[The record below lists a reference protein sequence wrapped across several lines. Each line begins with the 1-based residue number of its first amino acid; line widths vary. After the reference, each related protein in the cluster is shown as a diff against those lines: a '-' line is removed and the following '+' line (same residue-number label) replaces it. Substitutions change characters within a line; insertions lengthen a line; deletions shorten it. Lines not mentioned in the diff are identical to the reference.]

1 MITVTA
7 RGNPGGFP
15 LLTGFMTYGKIK
27 RKSGDMMIANY
38 HTHTWRCRHATGS
51 EEQYVKNAIQA
62 GMKILGFADHS
73 PYIFPNGYYSA
84 FRMELSQLPG
94 YVDTVLSLREEYEDR
109 IEIPLGL
116 EIEYYPRHLPELLPI
131 LRDQPLD
138 YLILGQHFVNNEYD
152 APYNGVGSRDEG
164 LLRQY
169 VHQTCDAMNTGL
181 FTYFAH
187 PDLIHFRGSEK
198 LYRQHMR
205 DICREA
211 KSCGVPL
218 EFNLLG
224 LSSGKHYPNP
234 VFWEMVAEEGCEVIL
249 GRDAHD
255 PEALLD
261 EETEDLAMK
270 ILESVGICPIK
281 IAELR
286 KI

>member
-1 MITVTA
+1 MH
-7 RGNPGGFP
+7 
-15 LLTGFMTYGKIK
+15 MK
-27 RKSGDMMIANY
+27 ANY
-38 HTHTWRCRHATGS
+38 HTHTWRCRHATGT
-51 EEQYVKNAIQA
+51 ERQYVENAIRA
-62 GMKILGFADHS
+62 GLEILGFADHA
-73 PYIFPNGYYSA
+73 PYLFPNGYYST
-84 FRMELSQLPG
+84 FRMRMDQFPD
-94 YVDTVLSLREEYEDR
+94 YVDTVLSLRGEYAAQ

-131 LRDQPLD
+131 LRDQPMD

-152 APYNGVGSRDEG
+152 APYNGVGSEDAG

-169 VHQTCDAMNTGL
+169 VRQTCDAVNTGL

-187 PDLIHFRGSEK
+187 PDLINFRGSAR
-198 LYRQHMR
+198 LYRHHMR

-224 LSSGKHYPNP
+224 LSCGKHYPNP
-234 VFWEMVAEEGCEVIL
+234 IFWEIAAEEGCTVIL

-261 EETEDLAMK
+261 EKTETLALR
-270 ILESVGICPIK
+270 ILQSLEIYPIK
-281 IAELR
+281 KAELR